1 MNVSNLPA
9 HIIQSV
15 EYIIN
20 DLHASDFADQNVDVN
35 IDMVGVLNY
44 TMGVKLRLTFVDS
57 FEDDDVCEWRNI
69 ARLHGAS
76 GIKTRVHTSSGNIDL
91 NIEYKGPG
99 RTYIPKIW
107 MLRSALI
114 LVASWSYHQ
123 LHQLE
128 NGRYPFPTE
137 WFA

>member
-69 ARLHGAS
+69 ARSHGAS

-91 NIEYKGPG
+91 NIEYKRRAPG
-99 RTYIPKIW
+99 HWTW
-107 MLRSALI
+107 MIRPAMLAL
-114 LVASWSYHQ
+114 ASLSYHQ
-123 LHQLE
+123 LHNIHAE
-128 NGRYPFPTE
+128 RYPLP
-137 WFA
+137 WSA

>member
-9 HIIQSV
+9 HVIQSV

-20 DLHASDFADQNVDVN
+20 DIHASDFAENNVDVQ

-44 TMGVKLRLTFVDS
+44 TNGVKLRLTFVDS
-57 FEDDDVCEWRNI
+57 FEDEDVHEWRKI
-69 ARLHGAS
+69 ARSHGAS
-76 GIKTRVHTSSGNIDL
+76 DIKTRVHTSSGNIDL

-99 RTYIPKIW
+99 KTSIPKIW
-107 MLRSALI
+107 MLRSVLI

-123 LHQLE
+123 LYLLE
-128 NGRYPFPTE
+128 SDRYPSPTE

>member
-9 HIIQSV
+9 HVIQSV

-20 DLHASDFADQNVDVN
+20 DIHASEFADNNVDVQ
-35 IDMVGVLNY
+35 IEMVGVLNY
-44 TMGVKLRLTFVDS
+44 TNGVKLRLTYVDS
-57 FEDDDVCEWRNI
+57 FEDEDVREWRKI
-69 ARLHGAS
+69 ARSHGAS
-76 GIKTRVHTSSGNIDL
+76 GIKSRVHTSSGNIDL

-99 RTYIPKIW
+99 KTSIPKIW
-107 MLRSALI
+107 MLRSILI

-123 LHQLE
+123 LHLLE
-128 NGRYPFPTE
+128 SDRYPSLTE

>member
-1 MNVSNLPA
+1 MNISKLPA
-9 HIIQSV
+9 HVSQSV
-15 EYIIN
+15 DYIIN
-20 DLHASDFADQNVDVN
+20 DIYDSDFAENNVDVQ

-44 TMGVKLRLTFVDS
+44 TNGVKLRLTYVDS
-57 FEDDDVCEWRNI
+57 FEDDDIHEWRKI
-69 ARLHGAS
+69 AESHGAS

-99 RTYIPKIW
+99 KTSVDKLW
-107 MLRSALI
+107 MVRSILI

-123 LHQLE
+123 LHLLE
-128 NGRYPFPTE
+128 SDRYPSPTE

>member
-15 EYIIN
+15 EHIIH
-20 DLHASDFADQNVDVN
+20 DIHESVFAENNVDVHV
-35 IDMVGVLNY
+35 DMVGVLNY
-44 TMGVKLRLTFVDS
+44 TMGVKLRLSCVDS
-57 FEDDDVCEWRNI
+57 VEDDDVHEWRNI
-69 ARLHGAS
+69 AKTHGAS

-91 NIEYKGPG
+91 NIEYKSPG
-99 RTYIPKIW
+99 KTFIPKLW
-107 MLRSALI
+107 MFRSILI

-123 LHQLE
+123 LHLLASDK
-128 NGRYPFPTE
+128 YPSPIE

>member
-9 HIIQSV
+9 HVSQSV

-20 DLHASDFADQNVDVN
+20 DIHASYFAENNVDVEIN
-35 IDMVGVLNY
+35 MVGVLNY
-44 TMGVKLRLTFVDS
+44 TTGVKLRLTFVDS
-57 FEDDDVCEWRNI
+57 FGDDDIHEWQQI
-69 ARLHGAS
+69 ARSHGAS
-76 GIKTRVHTSSGNIDL
+76 AIKTRVQTSSGNIDL

-99 RTYIPKIW
+99 KTSIPKIW
-107 MLRSALI
+107 MFRSILI

-123 LHQLE
+123 LYLLE
-128 NGRYPFPTE
+128 NDRYPFPTE